1 MCVCV
6 WGGGGGVGGLGGE
19 EDVCVCGGGGVGGLG
34 GGRTDKILVTL
45 TVFSRSNRHFELKFD
60 TKMLVCTLLYPK
72 VGISPN

>member
-1 MCVCV
+1 MCVCGGGGGGWGVGGGGRCVCV
-6 WGGGGGVGGLGGE
+6 W
-19 EDVCVCGGGGVGGLG
+19 GGGVGGLG